1 MNFMLKYPYFSSSL
15 QFLLVCYKLSYGKI
29 FVIGVIIPER
39 PTLTPFQGKPLG
51 LYQLAIDKCVIGAIG
66 RLMCQ
71 WPGIH
76 ECLNILSIDV
86 DDYSHLFFILFAA
99 FIIVSCTVPKRGAYG
114 GLKPHFIA

>member
-1 MNFMLKYPYFSSSL
+1 MSL
-15 QFLLVCYKLSYGKI
+15 L
-29 FVIGVIIPER
+29 IGVIISER

-51 LYQLAIDKCVIGAIG
+51 LYQLAIDGCVIGAIG

-76 ECLNILSIDV
+76 GCLNILS

-114 GLKPHFIA
+114 GLKPHFIALFAAVLTILP